1 MKRKDDTKPQET
13 AVTNQL
19 LSHLKFRSECP
30 ETDDLLLF
38 ASGLLPAAAA
48 QKTEDHLSLCR
59 FCQEEVAALTA
70 VPLPQNAKT
79 VTQRLADWLDGWVE
93 AGYRLRE
100 AILQTGTAPLVP
112 ALRGDSQTQRYQVA
126 DYQILVGKTAA
137 VGQTAVWQLSGQL
150 WHNTVP
156 TTDYSGELLLFLQ
169 DELRQQTNID
179 ALGTFSIG
187 EMEAGQYTLVFKLKS
202 ELLKIAPFSMP

>member
-1 MKRKDDTKPQET
+1 MKRKDETAQQDT
-13 AVTNQL
+13 AVTHQL

-48 QKTEDHLSLCR
+48 QKTEDHLNLCR
-59 FCQEEVAALTA
+59 FCSEEVAALTA

-79 VTQRLADWLDGWVE
+79 ITQRLADWLDGWVE
-93 AGYRLRE
+93 AGYHLRE
-100 AILQTGTAPLVP
+100 AILQTGTAPLAP
-112 ALRGDSQTQRYQVA
+112 TLRGDAKTSRYQVA
-126 DYQILVGKTAA
+126 DYQILLGITAV

-150 WHNTVP
+150 WHNSAP
-156 TTDYSGELLLFLQ
+156 TTDYTGELLLFAQ

-179 ALGTFSIG
+179 ELGTFTFG
-187 EMEAGQYTLVFKLKS
+187 EMESGQYTLVFKLKS
-202 ELLKIAPFSMP
+202 ELLKIDPFSIP